1 MKLSP
6 LFRLSMCL
14 LLIFAS
20 CSKDS
25 DETVETQSKSNKNEV
40 LEFSISIQDTKTE
53 LVINS
58 NEIRQAFP
66 STVDLT
72 SLTPEIAISEKATI
86 SPKSGVTQDFSKE
99 VTYTVTAENGT
110 TNIYKVNLTNEE
122 VETENKN
129 VVFSF
134 MNLPEGRSNFNH
146 IKQPEAEADSI
157 QYRIPY
163 LSNIPALKLQVNLPE
178 GATSVPESDETL
190 DFTNP
195 VTYTVTF
202 DSGETKKYIISVDNR
217 LDQVKL
223 PPFSINMFADKAPG
237 ETITFNAYPTN
248 PILDSVKVNLINSH
262 TRESIPLIVE
272 KIENV
277 SYNSDA
283 VTARLPES
291 YLNGRYE
298 IEISIE
304 HDNSTETNDSD
315 LRFTK
320 GTPNFKY
327 ASVNG
332 ELDRVI
338 SRPGAHISA
347 NLYLDHSRL
356 EDYTFSLKKD
366 GIAYEFTNATY
377 SSGSGN
383 ESFVLTLPDLDTAD
397 APNGMD
403 YKFAIHLDGETY
415 EYDLIDYW
423 GEAIAVVSGGSPKN
437 ASINKT
443 IYTKGDMLTVSGEN
457 LYFENKGEYIFRELS
472 EIILISTEASGKD
485 LLYRL
490 GTESTSENSL
500 SLTIPDE
507 VQSGSYELRLRNNL
521 IGYNDNNDAETG
533 IEIEVLQPASTHPT
547 LVITEAIIGVKP
559 DKAFYRQANITFNQ
573 NIEGLQ
579 INEILFVENSLSV
592 KNFLTYPSS
601 IVTGEIENEYLNQM
615 DDKSDGKVLVTDNGV
630 TYEIPF
636 SIVFQH

>member
-1 MKLSP
+1 
-6 LFRLSMCL
+6 MCF
-14 LLIFAS
+14 LLIFVS

-25 DETVETQSKSNKNEV
+25 NETEETQSKSDKNEL
-40 LEFSISIQDTKTE
+40 LEFSVTIQDTKNQ

-58 NEIRQAFP
+58 NEILHTFP
-66 STVDLT
+66 AEINLT
-72 SLTPEIAISEKATI
+72 GLTPVITISEKATI
-86 SPKSGVTQDFSKE
+86 SPKSGVAQDFTKE
-99 VTYTVTAENGT
+99 VIYTVTAENGT
-110 TNIYKVNLTNEE
+110 TNIYKVNLANEDE
-122 VETENKN
+122 DAENKN

-134 MNLPEGRSNFNH
+134 MNLAEGRSNFNH

-163 LSNIPALKLQVNLPE
+163 LSNIPALKLHLNLPE
-178 GATSVPESDETL
+178 GATSIPKSDETL

-202 DSGETKKYIISVDNR
+202 HSGDSKKYIVSVDNR
-217 LDQVKL
+217 LDQVEL

-262 TRESIPLIVE
+262 TRESTPLIVE
-272 KIENV
+272 KIENT
-277 SYNSDA
+277 SYRSDA

-298 IEISIE
+298 IEIFIE

-315 LRFTK
+315 LRFSK
-320 GTPNFKY
+320 GTPNFSH
-327 ASVNG
+327 ASING

-366 GIAYEFTNATY
+366 GVAYEFTNATY

-397 APNGMD
+397 APNGID
-403 YKFAIHLDGETY
+403 YKFAIHLDGEIY
-415 EYDLIDYW
+415 EYNLIDYW
-423 GEAIAVVSGGSPKN
+423 GKAIPVVSGGSPKN
-437 ASINKT
+437 ASVSKNV
-443 IYTKGDMLTVSGEN
+443 YTKGDMLTVTGEN
-457 LYFENKGEYIFRELS
+457 LYFANKGEYIFREFS
-472 EIILISTEASGKD
+472 EIVLASTDASGKD
-485 LLYRL
+485 LSYRFPV
-490 GTESTSENSL
+490 ESNSENTL
-500 SLTIPDE
+500 SLPIPDK
-507 VQSGSYELRLRNNL
+507 VQSGSYELKLKNNL
-521 IGYNDNNDAETG
+521 IGYNNNNDAETG
-533 IEIEVLQPASTHPT
+533 IEIEILQPASTHPT
-547 LVITEAIIGVKP
+547 LVVTEAIIGVKS
-559 DKAFYRQANITFNQ
+559 DKPFYKQARITFNES
-573 NIEGLQ
+573 IEGIQ
-579 INEILFVENSLSV
+579 VDEILFVENSLSV
-592 KNFLTYPSS
+592 KNFLNYPTSV
-601 IVTGEIENEYLNQM
+601 VTGQLEDNYLNEM
-615 DDKSDGKVLVTDNGV
+615 DQKSDGKVLVTDNGV

>member
-40 LEFSISIQDTKTE
+40 LEFNISIQDTKTE

-72 SLTPEIAISEKATI
+72 SLTPEIVISEKATI

-110 TNIYKVNLTNEE
+110 TNMYKVNLTNEE

-178 GATSVPESDETL
+178 GAKSVPESDETL

-202 DSGETKKYIISVDNR
+202 DSGDTKKYIISVDNR

-262 TRESIPLIVE
+262 TRESTPLIVE
-272 KIENV
+272 KIENI

-298 IEISIE
+298 IEIFIE

-338 SRPGAHISA
+338 SRPGGHISA

-437 ASINKT
+437 ASINKN
-443 IYTKGDMLTVSGEN
+443 IYTKGDMLTVTGEN

-472 EIILISTEASGKD
+472 EIILISTEDSGKD

-500 SLTIPDE
+500 SLRIPDE